1 MSIDNLPESVNIL
14 LNLSHIPEE
23 TFGYMRLSSFDKKVG
38 TENGVAAIADLL
50 AGKISRPIVLLY
62 GIPGLGKTHLAL
74 SLAWERLMMRKTVTY
89 WQVSMLLDA
98 LREGYR
104 IEERLRP
111 GEQSLD
117 TYSAIMNYAKGC
129 YTLILD
135 DMGTQKDTEFA
146 ADRLNLIV
154 DHRYIHRKET
164 VITANTLNIPDRIL
178 DRCKD
183 GRVVMLQGKSYRG
196 SK

>member
-1 MSIDNLPESVNIL
+1 MTIENLPESVNIL
-14 LNLSHIPEE
+14 LNLSRIPEE
-23 TFGYMRLSSFDKKVG
+23 TFGYMRLSSFEKTSG
-38 TENGVAAIADLL
+38 TENGVSTMAELL
-50 AGKISRPIVLLY
+50 AGKISKPIVLLY
-62 GIPGLGKTHLAL
+62 GTPGLGKTHLAL
-74 SLAWERLMMRKTVTY
+74 ALAWERLLMRKTVTY
-89 WQVSMLLDA
+89 WQVSMLLDS

-111 GEQSLD
+111 GEQSLE
-117 TYSAIMNYAKGC
+117 TYTSIMMYAKGC
-129 YTLILD
+129 HTLILD

-164 VITANTLNIPDRIL
+164 VITSNTLNIPDRIL

-183 GRVVMLQGKSYRG
+183 GKIVMLTGTSYRG
-196 SK
+196 KK